1 MENLKFVYVT
11 YIETTTRKV
20 WEALTNGDLTEQY
33 FFGSRVES
41 EWKEGSRITYSRGSK
56 VTDWGEII
64 KCDPQKELSFTWHNK
79 WDEEERENPTVATFT
94 LKEIN
99 GTVRLT
105 LRHEHLMEA
114 DIVEEEDTFV
124 GYNNGWPAILSN
136 LKTLLETGR
145 TLPSVIIEF

>member
-1 MENLKFVYVT
+1 MTDLKFVYVT
-11 YIETTTRKV
+11 YIEAAPEKV
-20 WEALTNGDLTEQY
+20 WEALTNGDLSEQY

-64 KCDPQKELSFTWHNK
+64 TCNPEKELSFTWNNK
-79 WDEEERENPTVATFT
+79 WDEEERKTPTVATFT
-94 LKEIN
+94 LKQMN

-105 LRHEHLMEA
+105 LRHENLMEA

-124 GYNNGWPAILSN
+124 GFNNGWPAILSN

-145 TLPSVIIEF
+145 TLPPVIV